1 MLKHAFKEWGV
12 ICKAL
17 AEGRQALILRKG
29 GIAESGGDFEVEH
42 THFWLFPTWT
52 HQQQPAALRPEALPL
67 LEQIELERPPTGKV
81 RLTHFA
87 EVTGIYHVG
96 HLTPALLLAHL
107 HLWSEETVR
116 KRFAYRAPGLFVL
129 PVRVWRAAQSFEL
142 PDTEYYQGCRS
153 WVELEREL
161 PTDGATPVKTE
172 EAMHDLHRS
181 LDLLLNPTAFA

>member
-1 MLKHAFKEWGV
+1 MLKYAFKEWAV

-17 AEGRQALILRKG
+17 VEGRQALILRKG

-42 THFWLFPTWT
+42 TRFWLFSTWT
-52 HQQQPAALRPEALPL
+52 HQQQPAGLRPEALPL
-67 LEQIELERPPTGKV
+67 LEQAERERPPAGTV

-87 EVTGIYHVG
+87 EVTGVYHVRD
-96 HLTPALLLAHL
+96 LTASLLLAHL
-107 HLWSEETVR
+107 HFWSEETVR

-129 PVRVWRAAQSFEL
+129 PVRVWRAAQAVEL
-142 PDTEYYQGCRS
+142 PDTPYYQGCRS

-161 PTDGATPVKTE
+161 PTEGATPVLTE
-172 EAMHDLHRS
+172 AKMEDLHRS